1 MFHSIHSSE
10 QPAVS
15 FQKIYFLKKEGLR
28 SPQYSCASKSVEI
41 VVHNRFER
49 KTLTFTCDDGGKA
62 DSDFDKHVGSFLQ
75 L

>member
-1 MFHSIHSSE
+1 MHVASE
-10 QPAVS
+10 
-15 FQKIYFLKKEGLR
+15 
-28 SPQYSCASKSVEI
+28 SVEI

-49 KTLTFTCDDGGKA
+49 KTLTFTSDDGGKA